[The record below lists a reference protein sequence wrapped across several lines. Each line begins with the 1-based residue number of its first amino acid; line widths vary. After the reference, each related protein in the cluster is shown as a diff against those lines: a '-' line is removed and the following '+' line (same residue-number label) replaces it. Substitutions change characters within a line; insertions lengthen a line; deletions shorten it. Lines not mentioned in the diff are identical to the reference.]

1 MYENSPCGVILMGHA
16 VSFRFLSIT
25 NYIKHLPFIEE
36 NYIAIIIDIELSPSP
51 DVMHIA
57 FAFMSISVLDLVFTV
72 ITSSSR
78 RDYTVSM
85 PDGSARTHSYVWTQS
100 IEFQSCPHEEVLSAA
115 PASQQLSVDQIF
127 VMYDSSNQLIRFA
140 TSNKIGSIHSKKQ
153 RSAKTHDR
161 AIKHRVC
168 YTCVPGA
175 HKQTYTARVYL

>member
-1 MYENSPCGVILMGHA
+1 MGHA
-16 VSFRFLSIT
+16 VSLSIK
-25 NYIKHLPFIEE
+25 NDIKHIPFIEE
-36 NYIAIIIDIELSPSP
+36 NYIAIIIGIELSPSP
-51 DVMHIA
+51 NVKHVA
-57 FAFMSISVLDLVFTV
+57 FPFMSISVLDLVFTV

-161 AIKHRVC
+161 AIKHRGLLYMCPWSTEAVISSTGISVAIDNNTL
-168 YTCVPGA
+168 YGS
-175 HKQTYTARVYL
+175 